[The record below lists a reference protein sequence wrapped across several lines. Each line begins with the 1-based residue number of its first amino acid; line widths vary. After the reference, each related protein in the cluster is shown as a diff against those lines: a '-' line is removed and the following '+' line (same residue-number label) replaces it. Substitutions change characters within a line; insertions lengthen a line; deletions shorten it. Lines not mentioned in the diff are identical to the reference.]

1 MASRLR
7 DRSDESTSEELAER
21 AADSPWVE
29 GLARAGLVARG
40 VLYCVVA
47 VLALQLA
54 FGDHSKHPDKQGA
67 LETLA
72 RQPFGKVLVL
82 AAAAG
87 FAGYALWRLLS
98 AFLDTEGEGDDAG
111 GWAKRAGDLG
121 RGLLYAGFCVAA
133 LRLVAGLSGDDQAKE
148 VDVTARV
155 LEAPLGRVAVA
166 LVGLAV
172 IGGGLWNG
180 YRALSRKYRK
190 KLKTGRMSRTARR
203 WVTAIATAGLA
214 ARMVVFILIGTF
226 LVRAAVR
233 YDPNEA
239 VGVDGA
245 LRRLAERTWG
255 PWLLALVALG
265 LLLFGV
271 YSFVE
276 ARYRR
281 LLEG

>member
-1 MASRLR
+1 VTSTLHDRPDEGTR
-7 DRSDESTSEELAER
+7 DDLAER
-21 AADSPWVE
+21 AADSPWIE

-47 VLALQLA
+47 ILALQLA
-54 FGDHSKHPDKQGA
+54 FGDHDKHPDKQGA
-67 LETLA
+67 METLA
-72 RQPFGKVLVL
+72 RQPFGKALVL

-111 GWAKRAGDLG
+111 GWAKRAADLG
-121 RGLLYAGFCVAA
+121 RGLLYAGFCVGA
-133 LRLVAGLSGDDQAKE
+133 LRLVAGASGDDQAKE
-148 VDVTARV
+148 VDITARV

-166 LVGLAV
+166 LVGVAV
-172 IGGGLWNG
+172 ICGGLWNG

-190 KLKTGRMSRTARR
+190 KLKTGRMSRTARK
-203 WVTAIATAGLA
+203 WITAVATAGLT
-214 ARMVVFILIGTF
+214 ARMVVFLLIGTF

-233 YDPNEA
+233 YDPQEA

-245 LRRLAERTWG
+245 LRRLAEGRWG